1 MQWPRRAERLDGG
14 RLRSQPGQMSVLS
27 FQPRGRWA
35 WDARGSQR
43 AVRVSPHPAENVVN
57 LSVWRDDV
65 CVGTVRL
72 VPEEVS
78 ALVAGLADGLVEL
91 ARRPSRPVASV
102 ADVTDR
108 GPRPSRRGAVARVR
122 SALARIPGLGRTP
135 RPLIPFAP

>member
-1 MQWPRRAERLDGG
+1 
-14 RLRSQPGQMSVLS
+14 MSVLS

-35 WDARGSQR
+35 WDARGYQR

-72 VPEEVS
+72 LPDEVS
-78 ALVAGLADGLVEL
+78 ALVAGLTDGLVEL
-91 ARRPSRPVASV
+91 ARRPTRPVAAV

-108 GPRPSRRGAVARVR
+108 GPRPSWRDTVARVR
-122 SALARIPGLGRTP
+122 TALASIPGPSRTA
-135 RPLIPFAP
+135 RPWPPLAP